1 MAIFNREKKKIERM
15 IQRLQNHATEF
26 SDILRKIERIGGV
39 EGFEGIEPFYDY
51 LRNRSCD
58 LFVMPGDDLLK
69 YLDSSS
75 ENSEERD
82 SIINKYPKDKIEELN
97 NVSIFT
103 LIFGGYLLTVIEHLP
118 LKTQIKMLKVMIKD
132 RITEDIMA
140 LSFSLPRIDEDKFL
154 SLEDLFKK
162 MVETKRFAGLML
174 FILLGENKKKKVFI
188 SLKTQYK
195 LLKSI
200 RKNDF
205 ELFEEVIEQSDE
217 RLADSLS
224 IIYAN
229 LYPVAVALESTISS
243 RDIPIDEM
251 QEYLSLNGIEWFTS
265 DSPSSRVF
273 GLFICVSYAYLEFLW
288 GAFPNEAKGIDYFF
302 EINDL
307 WDFMDLY
314 SEWCYQETEQLIDA
328 RNDARKKREQTT
340 SSSTELDDTNNEEG
354 SSLNSNTD
362 AEQIEDNQS
371 PTSGD
376 EKKTR
381 EKNTNYHISVD
392 QKPEV
397 IKMLVEG
404 LVRGYRT
411 EEFGTIP
418 SLVTTEKLY
427 DDYDDIEELL
437 TFFFT
442 GDRSNFT
449 RKIPY
454 KLIWKVKYFYLYF
467 LMQLIF
473 NEKEFKEAS
482 EVINKE
488 EDTSKSLISDAHV
501 KADFRGKN
509 IWKEVEAVFGIKPN
523 TIKNSTPTIGQANED
538 TKHMMEKLAQFW
550 LDCKKTGKN

>member
-15 IQRLQNHATEF
+15 IQRLQNHAKEF
-26 SDILRKIERIGGV
+26 SDILRKIESIDGV
-39 EGFEGIEPFYDY
+39 EGFKGIEPFYDY

-82 SIINKYPKDKIEELN
+82 SIKNKYPKDKIEELN

-118 LKTQIKMLKVMIKD
+118 LKTQIKMLKVMLKD
-132 RITEDIMA
+132 RITEDIMT
-140 LSFSLPRIDEDKFL
+140 LTFSLPKIDEDKFL
-154 SLEDLFKK
+154 SLEHLFKK
-162 MVETKRFAGLML
+162 MVETKKFAGLML
-174 FILLGENKKKKVFI
+174 FILLGENKKKKVSI

-195 LLKSI
+195 LLRSI

-205 ELFEEVIEQSDE
+205 ELFEEVIDQSDE

-229 LYPVAVALESTISS
+229 LYPVAVVLESSISS

-251 QEYLSLNGIEWFTS
+251 QEYLSLNGIKWFSS
-265 DSPSSRVF
+265 DSPSSKVF
-273 GLFICVSYAYLEFLW
+273 GLFIGVSYAYLAFLW
-288 GAFPNEAKGIDYFF
+288 GAFPNEAKGIDHFF

-328 RNDARKKREQTT
+328 RNEARKKKEQAT

-354 SSLNSNTD
+354 SRLDSNTD
-362 AEQIEDNQS
+362 AEQIVDNQS

-381 EKNTNYHISVD
+381 VKNTNYHISVD

-404 LVRGYRT
+404 LVRGYTT

-427 DDYDDIEELL
+427 DDYDDIEELVS
-437 TFFFT
+437 FFFT

-454 KLIWKVKYFYLYF
+454 KLIWKVKKFYLYF

-482 EVINKE
+482 EVINNA
-488 EDTSKSLISDAHV
+488 EDTSKKLISDAHV

-523 TIKNSTPTIGQANED
+523 SIKNSTPTIGQANEE
-538 TKHMMEKLAQFW
+538 TKQMMKKLAQFW

>member
-1 MAIFNREKKKIERM
+1 
-15 IQRLQNHATEF
+15 
-26 SDILRKIERIGGV
+26 
-39 EGFEGIEPFYDY
+39 
-51 LRNRSCD
+51 
-58 LFVMPGDDLLK
+58 MPGDDLLK

-265 DSPSSRVF
+265 DSPSSKVF
-273 GLFICVSYAYLEFLW
+273 GLFIGVSYAYLEFLW

>member
-82 SIINKYPKDKIEELN
+82 SIINKYPKDKIEDLN

-265 DSPSSRVF
+265 DSPSSKVF
-273 GLFICVSYAYLEFLW
+273 GLMRI
-288 GAFPNEAKGIDYFF
+288 
-302 EINDL
+302 
-307 WDFMDLY
+307 
-314 SEWCYQETEQLIDA
+314 
-328 RNDARKKREQTT
+328 
-340 SSSTELDDTNNEEG
+340 
-354 SSLNSNTD
+354 
-362 AEQIEDNQS
+362 
-371 PTSGD
+371 
-376 EKKTR
+376 
-381 EKNTNYHISVD
+381 
-392 QKPEV
+392 
-397 IKMLVEG
+397 
-404 LVRGYRT
+404 
-411 EEFGTIP
+411 
-418 SLVTTEKLY
+418 
-427 DDYDDIEELL
+427 
-437 TFFFT
+437 
-442 GDRSNFT
+442 
-449 RKIPY
+449 
-454 KLIWKVKYFYLYF
+454 
-467 LMQLIF
+467 
-473 NEKEFKEAS
+473 
-482 EVINKE
+482 
-488 EDTSKSLISDAHV
+488 
-501 KADFRGKN
+501 
-509 IWKEVEAVFGIKPN
+509 
-523 TIKNSTPTIGQANED
+523 
-538 TKHMMEKLAQFW
+538 
-550 LDCKKTGKN
+550 

>member
-15 IQRLQNHATEF
+15 IQRLQNHAKEF
-26 SDILRKIERIGGV
+26 SDILRKIESIDGV
-39 EGFEGIEPFYDY
+39 EGFKGIEPFYDY

-82 SIINKYPKDKIEELN
+82 SIKNKYPKDKIEELN

-118 LKTQIKMLKVMIKD
+118 LKTQIKMLKVMLKD
-132 RITEDIMA
+132 RITEDIMT
-140 LSFSLPRIDEDKFL
+140 LTFSLPKIDEDKFL
-154 SLEDLFKK
+154 SLEHLFKK
-162 MVETKRFAGLML
+162 MVETKKFAGLML
-174 FILLGENKKKKVFI
+174 FILLGENKKKKVSI

-195 LLKSI
+195 LLRSI

-265 DSPSSRVF
+265 DSPSSKVF
-273 GLFICVSYAYLEFLW
+273 GLFIGVSYAYLEFLW
-288 GAFPNEAKGIDYFF
+288 GAFPNEAKGIDHFF

-307 WDFMDLY
+307 WDFMYLY

-328 RNDARKKREQTT
+328 RKEAKKNKEQATNP
-340 SSSTELDDTNNEEG
+340 SAEIDDSNKEEG
-354 SSLNSNTD
+354 SSSGTNTD
-362 AEQIEDNQS
+362 TDQSEDDQS

-376 EKKTR
+376 GKKAR
-381 EKNTNYHISVD
+381 KKDANYHIFVD
-392 QKPEV
+392 EKPEV

-404 LVRGYRT
+404 LVEGYTT
-411 EEFGTIP
+411 EKYGAFP
-418 SLVTTEKLY
+418 SLVTSKRSSEF
-427 DDYDDIEELL
+427 YDDIEEML

-442 GDRSNFT
+442 GDRSNFS
-449 RKIPY
+449 KKVPY
-454 KLIWKVKYFYLYF
+454 DLIWKAKDFYLYL
-467 LMQLIF
+467 LMQFIF
-473 NEKEFKEAS
+473 NKKGFKNAD
-482 EVINKE
+482 EVINQST
-488 EDTSKSLISDAHV
+488 DPSKSLISETHV

-509 IWKEVEAVFGIKPN
+509 TWKEVEAVFGIKPN
-523 TIKNSTPTIGQANED
+523 SIKNSTPTIGQKNEE
-538 TKHMMEKLAQFW
+538 TEQMMKKLAQFW
-550 LDCKKTGKN
+550 LDCKNSGKG

>member
-140 LSFSLPRIDEDKFL
+140 LSFSLPKIDEDKFL

-265 DSPSSRVF
+265 DSPSSKVF
-273 GLFICVSYAYLEFLW
+273 GLFIGVSYAYLEFLW
-288 GAFPNEAKGIDYFF
+288 GAFPNEAKGIDHFF

-328 RNDARKKREQTT
+328 RNDVRKRREQTT

-404 LVRGYRT
+404 LVRGYTT
-411 EEFGTIP
+411 EEYGTIP

-454 KLIWKVKYFYLYF
+454 KLIWKVKVFYLYF

-482 EVINKE
+482 EVINTE

-509 IWKEVEAVFGIKPN
+509 IWKEIEVVFGIKPN